1 MPTYEYEC
9 KDGHLIEQILSYE
22 DGPDGPPKTIRCPC
36 GSWGATLKISAP
48 AVIFKGSG
56 FYSTDN
62 RPGIDT
68 QTED

>member
-9 KDGHLIEQILSYE
+9 PKGHKTEIQRKVSGPKQISC
-22 DGPDGPPKTIRCPC
+22 DAPRCYKM
-36 GSWGATLKISAP
+36 ATRKISAP

-62 RPGIDT
+62 RPPNYD
-68 QTED
+68 